1 MTGGNL
7 EFEGEQVSPRG
18 FTGIVYTI
26 FITATLALLASCITP
41 SAIIPSTTLTEAEVE
56 DAICTLVN
64 EERQSVGLA
73 ALARDSDLDKLA
85 RRYSASGFSR
95 NVEQS
100 SDLNYLLCNSWRS
113 IFSGGSPEL
122 REDTAREQVDYCL
135 ENYDLR
141 QAMLRNGARATGLGV
156 TILGDTVYYV
166 QVFDVLN
173 SVRGDGRP
181 VQLNENAQA
190 EDPSWELLR
199 WFILDDDTDEQPY
212 IEDSFVCADFA
223 ATLHDRA
230 EAVGIKAAY
239 VSVVLADGPGHAL
252 NAFKTT
258 DHGLVFIDC
267 TGQGLNAATSGGIA
281 GSQYTTKNYDK
292 VAYLGE
298 GYEYGLISI
307 DRAYYFDYEFYGQW
321 MRQWEEYLEKIKVYE
336 QKADAYEEA
345 VGGRT
350 VITDPD
356 EYAMLQS
363 MHEELESLREELETQ
378 EDILGSYRWE
388 PLGLV
393 TDFYIHW

>member
-1 MTGGNL
+1 M
-7 EFEGEQVSPRG
+7 SPRG
-18 FTGIVYTI
+18 FTRIVYTI
-26 FITATLALLASCITP
+26 LITVTLALLASCFTP
-41 SAIIPSTTLTEAEVE
+41 SAIVSSTVTEAEVE
-56 DAICTLVN
+56 DAIYTLVN

-95 NVEQS
+95 DVEQS
-100 SDLNYLLCNSWRS
+100 SDLSYLLCNSWLAT
-113 IFSGGSPEL
+113 FSRGSPEL

-141 QAMLRNGARATGLGV
+141 QAMLRSDARATGLGV
-156 TILGDTVYYV
+156 AILGDTVYYV

-199 WFILDDDTDEQPY
+199 WFVLDDDTDEQPY
-212 IEDSFVCADFA
+212 IGDSFVCADFA

-230 EAVGIKAAY
+230 EAAGIKAAY
-239 VSVVLADGPGHAL
+239 VSVVFTDGPGHAL
-252 NAFKTT
+252 NAFNTT

-267 TGQGLNAATSGGIA
+267 TGQGLNTATSGGFT
-281 GSQYTTKNYDK
+281 GSQDTTESYDK
-292 VAYLGE
+292 VAYLVE

-307 DRAYYFDYEFYGQW
+307 DRASHFDYEFYEQW
-321 MRQWEEYLEKIKVYE
+321 MRQWEEYLEKVEVYE

-363 MHEELESLREELETQ
+363 MHEELEALREELETQ

-388 PLGLV
+388 PLDLV